1 MKVSRLE
8 LATKYL
14 IDLMRAYG
22 HRPITVRVNMDGESV
37 EIMARNFVKRQLTKV
52 GILFPYTEANKANTL
67 RLNSKLDNDMVSVI
81 FHEAL
86 FEFEAAYVEESY
98 KDSRRCIRTYPSCY
112 RSIWSPYG
120 YRRST
125 W

>member
-52 GILFPYTEANKANTL
+52 GILFPYT
-67 RLNSKLDNDMVSVI
+67 V
-81 FHEAL
+81 
-86 FEFEAAYVEESY
+86 
-98 KDSRRCIRTYPSCY
+98 Y
-112 RSIWSPYG
+112 RGKQGKYTEIKQQT
-120 YRRST
+120 RQ
-125 W
+125 

>member
-86 FEFEAAYVEESY
+86 FEFEAAYVEE
-98 KDSRRCIRTYPSCY
+98 KCHGNPNAEHFAN
-112 RSIWSPYG
+112 
-120 YRRST
+120 
-125 W
+125 

>member
-81 FHEAL
+81 F
-86 FEFEAAYVEESY
+86 S
-98 KDSRRCIRTYPSCY
+98 
-112 RSIWSPYG
+112 
-120 YRRST
+120 
-125 W
+125 